1 MSSAPE
7 SGASMTNTGMYNWR
21 VAAVYNA
28 LEQRGKREGPLTVDD
43 LISLGHLD
51 QYHYY
56 GVDACNHAAAVLGLD
71 KTSKVLDIGSG
82 IGGPARY
89 LSLTTGCDVTGVEM
103 QEALVTAAQDL
114 TSRVGLA
121 ERVRFVVGDF
131 VSAQDAGHAYL
142 TKGSFDHFM
151 SQLVFL
157 HIPGRASLLK
167 SCFESLKPGGT
178 FLIEDFALIGKQFT
192 EEEDTQLKSVVSA
205 VTVTSSDQY
214 IADLES
220 AGFVDVQAVD
230 MSVGWTKWGR
240 ARYEEY
246 VANRE
251 TTVAMHG
258 EALFNERS
266 AFYKVIADLFSGGN
280 LGGVCLTGRKPS
292 VLEGKL
298 LKGRQ
303 LSHRSE
309 GAAVLNEYGNKV

>member
-1 MSSAPE
+1 MTSAPE

-28 LEQRGKREGPLTVDD
+28 LAQRGKREGPLTVDD

-56 GVDACNHAAAVLGLD
+56 GVDACNHLAAVLGLD
-71 KTSKVLDIGSG
+71 DTSKVLDIGSG

-89 LSLTTGCDVTGVEM
+89 LSLKTGCDVTGVEM
-103 QEALVTAAQDL
+103 QEALVRASEDL
-114 TSRVGLA
+114 TNRVGLA
-121 ERVRFVVGDF
+121 GRVRFVVGDF
-131 VSAQDAGHAYL
+131 VSAQAGGHPYL
-142 TKGSFDHFM
+142 PKGSFDHFM

-157 HIPGRASLLK
+157 HIPGRAGLLQ
-167 SCFESLKPGGT
+167 SCFDSLKPGGT
-178 FLIEDFALIGKQFT
+178 FMVEDFALIGKQFT
-192 EEEDTQLKSVVSA
+192 EEEDAQLKNVVSA
-205 VTVTSSDQY
+205 VTVTSADQY

-230 MSVGWTKWGR
+230 MSEGWTKWAR
-240 ARYEEY
+240 ARHEEY
-246 VANRE
+246 VSNRE

-266 AFYKVIADLFSGGN
+266 AFYNVISSLFSGGN
-280 LGGVCLTGRKPS
+280 LGGVALTGRKPGA
-292 VLEGKL
+292 LEDKL
-298 LKGRQ
+298 RKGRR
-303 LSHRSE
+303 LSHQSE